1 MCLNFLVLCIVGGTF
16 ALYSLL
22 CRNAK
27 VGLLPSEQIEDQEVS
42 NYQLELPSKQLG
54 VYLKLKNFLEKS
66 VISKYILLL
75 VTMLSTSL
83 VIGDG
88 VLTPS
93 ISGSYLYFQESVW
106 LTFEKQILFLSVKR

>member
-1 MCLNFLVLCIVGGTF
+1 M
-16 ALYSLL
+16 YSLL

-27 VGLLPSEQIEDQEVS
+27 VGLLPSQQDEDQEVS
-42 NYQLELPSKQLG
+42 NYQLELPSNQLG
-54 VYLKLKNFLEKS
+54 LSLKLKNLLENS
-66 VISKYILLL
+66 TIAKYILLL

-93 ISGSYLYFQESVW
+93 ISGTRISS
-106 LTFEKQILFLSVKR
+106 FLNQRVRVYKTSM